1 MLIGVSVCKEFLSYL
16 LEAELVQRR
25 LPLQHCAVV
34 VYHHDLHYWVANPDN
49 PHQTDKDRSQDS
61 QQFRV
66 SVGLDD
72 PLEAFY
78 SLDYEHLPFCE
89 MALDIGEVDGSREV
103 GDQSDDPQDGE
114 MGFDLKYVGEVT
126 REERVDQFVE
136 IVSPIDE
143 S

>member
-1 MLIGVSVCKEFLSYL
+1 
-16 LEAELVQRR
+16 
-25 LPLQHCAVV
+25 
-34 VYHHDLHYWVANPDN
+34 
-49 PHQTDKDRSQDS
+49 
-61 QQFRV
+61 
-66 SVGLDD
+66 
-72 PLEAFY
+72 
-78 SLDYEHLPFCE
+78 
-89 MALDIGEVDGSREV
+89 MALDIDEVDGSREV